1 MLVINIHIGKKTI
14 FTTFFL
20 WAFVAVIAQNPISK
34 KDSSDVNYSN
44 QSITTPFYTTDY
56 NSVTAPVTTLS
67 SDELDHYPTSD
78 IREILNGLIPSGLVM
93 KNGYGPGKSN
103 IKLQVRDMNYAII
116 VDGMERSVIDMDIQ
130 EIESVSVLRGL
141 TAHAMYGSSAK
152 NGAIVFTT
160 KRGFA
165 GEDRID
171 VNVESGIKIA
181 SHLPEWLS
189 SEGYAK
195 GYNQA
200 QLNDG
205 MDPKYSQE
213 DIAGYQSGINGLK
226 YPNEDLYNEL
236 FNNTMLFTKANIS
249 FKGGNEQTQYFA
261 YLGYTGEGQGAMKI
275 KDNSYDRFNIRG
287 RVDVALTDKIKL
299 HMNVATVFGLRNVL
313 PGQSQTWSSIASYAP
328 NVYPIEIAKDTF
340 GANQAFRFNPIAEQ
354 TLKGDIDELSRTV
367 QANFGLDFN
376 LNSITKGLNLGV
388 KGMFDMY
395 DFQQK
400 TDKHGLSYALYQ
412 PGFTEQ
418 EDGSELMTLT
428 PIGVDVLPFGSGI
441 TGTNY
446 FQQVAANV
454 NLSYVRAFGQHKVDG
469 NLIAFI
475 QQKKRRGTALED
487 NRQNFGLRTA
497 YSFKEKYVADLTLS
511 YTGDMNLSSEN
522 RYKLFPSMGIGWILS
537 KENFMKT
544 AKAINFM
551 KIRAS
556 YGTMGTYDT
565 NESYLY
571 RTEWY
576 RGIGAS
582 FGSAEG
588 ATETISTTY
597 MSQYGNEDLSW
608 GTIRQFDIGMEAV
621 LFKSRLKFQLD
632 YYNIIKDGIIT
643 TAVISDVIGAKK
655 YYDNINKNKYWGI
668 DGTVTWS
675 EQLKDFNYSIGVN
688 FGYNTSEVLAFNE
701 VNNPY
706 PWMNRTGERVG
717 EIYGFEALGV
727 FKDANEINN
736 APTQYLG
743 EVQPGNLRYKNLNPE
758 DDDKVEA
765 KTDEKAIGNNTPLFK
780 LGMPV
785 TLKYKN
791 IEFYMLGVGY
801 FGQDINTVNHPYFHA
816 QGEQKYSNYVAQNAW
831 TNGGANPKLT
841 TASSPNDN
849 TVSSHWIQ
857 DASFFKI
864 KNIELSID
872 LSSVLAK
879 KNDKTGCKLFVR
891 ATNIYTATSFDT
903 LDPENPYGGVSTFAT
918 MSTLT
923 AGLKLSF

>member
-205 MDPKYSQE
+205 MAPKYSE
-213 DIAGYQSGINGLK
+213 ADIAGYQSGANGLK

-236 FNNTMLFTKANIS
+236 FNNTMRFTKANIS
-249 FKGGNEQTQYFA
+249 FKGGNEKTQYFA
-261 YLGYTGEGQGAMKI
+261 YLGYTGEGQNYMKI

-287 RVDVALTDKIKL
+287 RVDVALSDKIKL

-354 TLKGDIDELSRTV
+354 TLKGDINELSRTV
-367 QANFGLDFN
+367 QANIGLDFN

-400 TDKHGLSYALYQ
+400 TEKHGLSYALYQ

-608 GTIRQFDIGMEAV
+608 GTIHQFDIGMEAV

-643 TAVISDVIGAKK
+643 TAVISDVIGVKK

-688 FGYNTSEVLAFNE
+688 FGYNTSEVLAFSE

-849 TVSSHWIQ
+849 SVSSHWIQ

-864 KNIELSID
+864 KNL
-872 LSSVLAK
+872 
-879 KNDKTGCKLFVR
+879 
-891 ATNIYTATSFDT
+891 
-903 LDPENPYGGVSTFAT
+903 
-918 MSTLT
+918 
-923 AGLKLSF
+923 

>member
-205 MDPKYSQE
+205 MAPKYSE
-213 DIAGYQSGINGLK
+213 ADIAGYQSGANGLK

-236 FNNTMLFTKANIS
+236 FNNTMRFTKANIS
-249 FKGGNEQTQYFA
+249 FKGGNEKTQYFA
-261 YLGYTGEGQGAMKI
+261 YLGYTGEGQNYMKI

-287 RVDVALTDKIKL
+287 RVDVALSDKIKL

-354 TLKGDIDELSRTV
+354 TLKGDINELSRTV
-367 QANFGLDFN
+367 QANIGLDFN

-400 TDKHGLSYALYQ
+400 TEKHGLSYALYQ

-608 GTIRQFDIGMEAV
+608 GTIHQFDIGMEAV

-643 TAVISDVIGAKK
+643 TAVISDVIGVKK

-688 FGYNTSEVLAFNE
+688 FGYNTSEVLAFSE

-849 TVSSHWIQ
+849 SVSSHWIQ

-864 KNIELSID
+864 KNIELSYD